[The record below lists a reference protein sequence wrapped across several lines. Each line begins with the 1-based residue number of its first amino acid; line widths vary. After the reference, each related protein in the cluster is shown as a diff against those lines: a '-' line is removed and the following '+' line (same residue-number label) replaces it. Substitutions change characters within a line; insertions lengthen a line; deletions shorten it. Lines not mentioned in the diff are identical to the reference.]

1 MIYTYT
7 YIYLRTYHY
16 IMCLYVYNLR
26 GKAYAV
32 KVVDMES
39 SQAKAMQARGHR
51 SSSFKGIDIATL

>member
-1 MIYTYT
+1 
-7 YIYLRTYHY
+7 
-16 IMCLYVYNLR
+16 MCLYVYNLR

-51 SSSFKGIDIATL
+51 SSSFQGIDIATL